1 MGDSYPLPNIAENLD
16 KLQGSK
22 IYSCLDA
29 AAAYHTISVKK
40 ECRPYLAFTT
50 PYGLYQFKRMP
61 FGPKNAPACYS
72 RFIDLCLQKLR
83 SPMVMAYLDD
93 IIIHTAT
100 LEQHV
105 DELKRVLQMHREAG
119 IKLRASKT
127 FVFQKEV
134 DYLGFRITQEGIKMK
149 EEYVQ

>member
-1 MGDSYPLPNIAENLD
+1 
-16 KLQGSK
+16 
-22 IYSCLDA
+22 
-29 AAAYHTISVKK
+29 
-40 ECRPYLAFTT
+40 
-50 PYGLYQFKRMP
+50 
-61 FGPKNAPACYS
+61 
-72 RFIDLCLQKLR
+72 
-83 SPMVMAYLDD
+83 MVMAYLDD

-149 EEYVQ
+149 EEYVQRIQEWARPTTVRELSGFLGFTGYYRSFLPKYSEKICEW